1 MDLTLN
7 GFNSV
12 VNDDFLDPKNHRNI
26 ESPYEFRLKTVTFL
40 NNTVDFIMTRIKHE
54 IPAVNTEPVYGFV
67 TSYPRSLTD
76 EEKAAKD
83 AENLERAVRRA
94 KKSVH
99 YAVRQIGAD
108 HLLTL
113 TTRENIDDRAKF
125 FEVFQRFIR
134 LVRTKILVNGRLITV
149 PRKSYA
155 YVAVPELQERG
166 AFHMHCAVVG
176 RQDIKLLRACW
187 YVALGSRIDAAGDDS
202 PGQVDVQYR
211 QKRWGNQ
218 SETFKTFS
226 LVRYLTKYIDKDFT
240 NTAELGQHR
249 YLKAR
254 DIPKPIEFNQVLMA
268 CNAGGK
274 DFIDAMVEVSQI
286 AQFVT
291 GQHPTTMIPWNRGE
305 DIYILR
311 SAYID

>member
-1 MDLTLN
+1 MDATLN
-7 GFNSV
+7 TFDSV
-12 VNDDFLDPKNHRNI
+12 VNDDYLDPKNHRTI
-26 ESPYEFRLKTVTFL
+26 ESVHEYKLKTVTFA
-40 NNTVDFIMTRIKHE
+40 NNTIDFIMTRIKHT
-54 IPAVNTEPVYGFV
+54 IPKLTQEPTYGEL
-67 TSYPRSLTD
+67 TTYPRILSD

-99 YAVRQIGAD
+99 YAIRQIGAD

-113 TTRENIDDRAKF
+113 TTRENITERAKY
-125 FEVFQRFIR
+125 FEIFQRFIR

-155 YVAVPELQERG
+155 YVAVPELQDRG
-166 AFHMHCAVVG
+166 AYHLHCAVVG
-176 RQDIKLLRACW
+176 RQDIPFLRACW
-187 YVALGSRIDAAGDDS
+187 YVALGGRIGDSGDTAL
-202 PGQVDVQYR
+202 GQVDVQYR

-218 SETFKTFS
+218 SETHKTFA
-226 LVRYLTKYIDKDFT
+226 LVRYLTKYIDKDFAHST
-240 NTAELGQHR
+240 ELGQHR

-274 DFIDAMVEVSQI
+274 DFIDALIEVSQI

-291 GQHPTTMIPWNRGE
+291 GQHPTQMIPWNRGE

-311 SAYID
+311 SAYVD